1 MYRHCIYIYLFLFR
15 IRSLERNVSLS
26 TGFLE
31 ELSLKYIKQIDE
43 LNSATKVGLQDMLHL
58 SESLLPSLTD

>member
-1 MYRHCIYIYLFLFR
+1 
-15 IRSLERNVSLS
+15 VSLS

-43 LNSATKVGLQDMLHL
+43 LNTAVKVMTESISVLTKKEEACKTRGN
-58 SESLLPSLTD
+58 LLEKQIKKKRHAKLGGTF